1 MLRGIKLLSTLLKKI
16 NEPFKKLWES
26 LTDIIM
32 RVDEDMRNIL
42 NNFNEFRQQV
52 LNNPNTLDQ
61 EKEDILQN
69 PYGMKGSGFA
79 DFAEWEKRNK
89 NNNNNNISL
98 KYVGFDR
105 KNHPSLGGS
114 VGLSH
119 PSRREMA
126 RYYGAG
132 GSKYI

>member
-1 MLRGIKLLSTLLKKI
+1 
-16 NEPFKKLWES
+16 
-26 LTDIIM
+26 M
-32 RVDEDMRNIL
+32 RVDEDMRSIL

-69 PYGMKGSGFA
+69 PYGMKGSGF
-79 DFAEWEKRNK
+79 NK
-89 NNNNNNISL
+89 DTFDNLIKNYDYKDGKWKPKEGYINPISL
-98 KYVGFDR
+98 K
-105 KNHPSLGGS
+105 GGYA
-114 VGLSH
+114 GLSH